1 MAKNLTNSE
10 KWQNFVKSGRTV
22 IHPSNKENNL
32 HFSLGI
38 KYSPPKKKNKVAY
51 KIDREG
57 SLRKD

>member
-38 KYSPPKKKNKVAY
+38 KYSPPKKKIK
-51 KIDREG
+51 
-57 SLRKD
+57 